1 MLHAYQPAG
10 STKTQVR
17 TKISSVIQLLF
28 RGDVAEVTPPNH
40 TSNRT
45 EGDNL
50 DNCDLI

>member
-1 MLHAYQPAG
+1 MLRVCQPAG

-28 RGDVAEVTPPNH
+28 RGDVVEVTPPNH
-40 TSNRT
+40 TSNKT

-50 DNCDLI
+50 DNCELI